1 MEHAPTVAVIGL
13 GAMGVVTVKNLVEEG
28 FNVTGFERSGYVGGL
43 WHYTDDETTL
53 SVLEDTQANVTTDRG
68 SYTDYPFP
76 EGTPPYCSAKTMENY
91 IESYVDHYDLRPHFR
106 LNTAVSSIALDDT
119 GKWQLDFKD
128 GNPPQ
133 QYFDKVVVAT
143 GPHVKP
149 MLPVF
154 EGQELFKGQI
164 IHSMAFKR
172 AEPFKN
178 QNVLVLGLGNT
189 GGDIVHAL
197 VGMASTV
204 SIAHNHGAA
213 IVSTVIEALSGSA
226 PCTLATPGGT

>member
-1 MEHAPTVAVIGL
+1 MAAFWLTSE
-13 GAMGVVTVKNLVEEG
+13 
-28 FNVTGFERSGYVGGL
+28 S
-43 WHYTDDETTL
+43 
-53 SVLEDTQANVTTDRG
+53 
-68 SYTDYPFP
+68 
-76 EGTPPYCSAKTMENY
+76 GTPPYCSAKTMENY

-172 AEPFKN
+172 YDDSQYPQPHSPFWLFPF
-178 QNVLVLGLGNT
+178 VLFAR
-189 GGDIVHAL
+189 DCVH
-197 VGMASTV
+197 
-204 SIAHNHGAA
+204 
-213 IVSTVIEALSGSA
+213 
-226 PCTLATPGGT
+226 